1 MEVAGRCSRKRKSAE
16 LGSPEVGAASEGR
29 GPGPTAGDQVP
40 PPPPLPGAEG
50 GGSDRISDLPDA
62 VLGEIIS
69 LLPTKEGARTQV
81 LASRW
86 RRLWRSAPLNL
97 HCTPYLFDRHARDAI
112 ISRILAVHQGPGR
125 RFCAPVYH
133 LHGDRA
139 EAWLRSPAL
148 DNLQELE
155 LCSYTFYLLF
165 PPATPQP
172 LPAAAFRFSDT
183 LRVAT
188 IGECHLTDST
198 VQALLFPKLQKLA
211 LNRVSIS
218 ETSLHTL
225 LAACPALECLLI
237 HDSTGFRCVR
247 INSSSLR
254 SIGVRGFSYQTG
266 LEFPELVIENAPSLK
281 RLLQLGLC
289 YFLHI
294 SVISAPKLETLG
306 YLSSGSSSRLVFDS
320 TVIQELRV
328 HSFTTTVR
336 TVKILA
342 VDMKALSLDVV
353 IDLMRCFPSL
363 EKLYLQSDGPGKTNL
378 WRRKH
383 QNLIRSLD
391 IRLKTVVCRHYRG
404 IKSHV
409 DFATFFLLNARVL
422 ELMTFEVHDKDY
434 NEAFFAQQREMLQV
448 DSRASRG
455 ARLRFTSD
463 WSYRYIS
470 LDPSVHDLDPA
481 DPFERTQPP
490 IADTNFMLCG
500 NC

>member
-1 MEVAGRCSRKRKSAE
+1 MEMEAGGRCSRKRKSAG
-16 LGSPEVGAASEGR
+16 LGSLEVGAASEGR
-29 GPGPTAGDQVP
+29 GPGPTAGDQE

-86 RRLWRSAPLNL
+86 RRLWRSAPLNV
-97 HCTPYLFDRHARDAI
+97 HCTPYPFHEDARDAI
-112 ISRILAVHQGPGR
+112 ISRILAAHQGPGR

-155 LCSYTFYLLF
+155 LCSFMFYLPF

-183 LRVAT
+183 LHVAT

-198 VQALLFPKLQKLA
+198 VQALHFPKLQKLA
-211 LNRVSIS
+211 LKR
-218 ETSLHTL
+218 
-225 LAACPALECLLI
+225 
-237 HDSTGFRCVR
+237 GFRV
-247 INSSSLR
+247 
-254 SIGVRGFSYQTG
+254 
-266 LEFPELVIENAPSLK
+266 
-281 RLLQLGLC
+281 
-289 YFLHI
+289 
-294 SVISAPKLETLG
+294 
-306 YLSSGSSSRLVFDS
+306 D
-320 TVIQELRV
+320 
-328 HSFTTTVR
+328 SFTTTVR

-342 VDMKALSLDVV
+342 VDMEALSLDAV
-353 IDLMRCFPSL
+353 IDLMRCFPCL
-363 EKLYLQSDGPGKTNL
+363 EKLYIQSTGPGKPNP

-383 QNLIRSLD
+383 QNLIRSLN
-391 IRLKTVVCRHYRG
+391 IRLKTVVWRRYRG

-409 DFATFFLLNARVL
+409 DFAKFFLLNARVL
-422 ELMTFEVHDKDY
+422 ELMTIEVDGKDY
-434 NEAFFAQQREMLQV
+434 NAAFFAQQREMLQV
-448 DSRASRG
+448 DTRASRG

-463 WSYRYIS
+463 WSYHNIS

-490 IADTNFMLCG
+490 KADTNFMLCG

>member
-1 MEVAGRCSRKRKSAE
+1 MEMEAGGRCSRKRKSAG
-16 LGSPEVGAASEGR
+16 LGSLEVGAASEGR
-29 GPGPTAGDQVP
+29 GPGPTAGDQE

-69 LLPTKEGARTQV
+69 LLPTKQGARTQV

-86 RRLWRSAPLNL
+86 RRLWRSAPLNFD
-97 HCTPYLFDRHARDAI
+97 CRPYLFDEDARDAI
-112 ISRILAVHQGPGR
+112 ISRILAAHQGPGR

-133 LHGDRA
+133 LQGDRA

-155 LCSYTFYLLF
+155 LCSYTFL
-165 PPATPQP
+165 PATPQP
-172 LPAAAFRFSDT
+172 LPASAFRFSDT

-198 VQALLFPKLQKLA
+198 VQALHFPKLQKLA
-211 LNRVSIS
+211 LKRVSIS
-218 ETSLHTL
+218 ETSLHIM

-237 HDSTGFRCVR
+237 KRSTGFRCVR

-254 SIGVRGFSYQTG
+254 SIGVEGFSYQKG
-266 LEFPELVIENAPSLK
+266 LEFLELVIENAPSLK

-289 YFLHI
+289 DFLHI

-320 TVIQELRV
+320 TVIQGFKV
-328 HSFTTTVR
+328 DSFTTTVC

-342 VDMKALSLDVV
+342 VEMDALSLDAI
-353 IDLMRCFPSL
+353 IDLMRCFPCL
-363 EKLYLQSDGPGKTNL
+363 ENLYIQSNGPGKPNL

-383 QNLIRSLD
+383 HNLIRSLG
-391 IRLKTVVCRHYRG
+391 IRLKIVVWRRYRG

-422 ELMTFEVHDKDY
+422 ESMTFEVDDNDY
-434 NEAFFAQQREMLQV
+434 NEAFFAQQRRTLQV
-448 DSRASRG
+448 DSRASRD

-463 WSYRYIS
+463 WSYHFIMDS
-470 LDPSVHDLDPA
+470 SVHDLDPA
-481 DPFERTQPP
+481 DPFEKTQPP
-490 IADTNFMLCG
+490 KADTNFMLCG

>member
-1 MEVAGRCSRKRKSAE
+1 MEIEASGPCSRKRKFAG
-16 LGSPEVGAASEGR
+16 LGSLEAGAAPE
-29 GPGPTAGDQVP
+29 GPTTGDQDQEP
-40 PPPPLPGAEG
+40 PPPPLNGAEG
-50 GGSDRISDLPDA
+50 GGGDRISELPDA
-62 VLGEIIS
+62 VLEEIVS

-97 HCTPYLFDRHARDAI
+97 HCTPFLFHKDALDAI

-139 EAWLRSPAL
+139 DAWLRSPAL

-155 LCSYTFYLLF
+155 LCSYTYNLPS

-188 IGECHLTDST
+188 IGQCHLADST
-198 VQALLFPKLQKLA
+198 VQALHFPKLQKLA
-211 LNRVSIS
+211 LKMVSIS
-218 ETSLHTL
+218 ESSLHAL
-225 LAACPALECLLI
+225 IAACPTMECLMI
-237 HDSTGFRCVR
+237 HNSTGFTCVR

-254 SIGVRGFSYQTG
+254 SIGVRGYNKFR
-266 LEFPELVIENAPSLK
+266 ELVIENAPSLK
-281 RLLQLGLC
+281 CLLQLGFC
-289 YFLHI
+289 GFLNI

-306 YLSSGSSSRLVFDS
+306 YLSSGSSFRLVFDS

-342 VDMKALSLDVV
+342 VEMDALSLDAV
-353 IDLMRCFPSL
+353 IDLMRCFPCL
-363 EKLYLQSDGPGKTNL
+363 EKLYIQSNGPGKPNL

-383 QNLIRSLD
+383 RNLIRSLD

-434 NEAFFAQQREMLQV
+434 NEAFFAQQRKMLQV

-463 WSYRYIS
+463 WSYHRIS
-470 LDPSVHDLDPA
+470 SDPSVHDLDHA
-481 DPFERTQPP
+481 DPFERRQPP
-490 IADTNFMLCG
+490 KADTNFMLCG